1 LVKEVDI
8 RVHFQLTDSMP
19 IRFFA
24 FSIVLS
30 LTIEQCAWSQVLL
43 SDAINE
49 YHLGTEVS
57 YLEDANHLLTFQ
69 RVQSQQKQFRPFP
82 SINPNFGFTN
92 SSYWLHWKLNN
103 RASQTMTNWL
113 LEVGYSAYAEIDVY
127 LVDESGKMISQAAG
141 DWRSTQNRILSF
153 HNYVFPLPLIPQK
166 EYQVY
171 MRLRPLIGQVVIPI
185 TIWKSTAFTHYA
197 ELYNLFWGIYI
208 GMLLIVLLYHG
219 IVYLFNQHTVGY
231 EGYLYLTG
239 YLLIYLVFELTRGS
253 CLGVRYLWAGN
264 RWMTDNGFITL
275 FFAMVTLFATFYGKM
290 LDLKQYTP
298 KLLSIIRI
306 SLGIWGGALLLI
318 YSHVIIVSKNAV
330 TLLAGTLVGGFI
342 IVASYRSWQKRRDYR
357 PGLYYLLAAFMLYAG
372 GVVLLLTRWG
382 LFPSGHFFSM
392 NALNVGSLLEFVMLS
407 IGLGLQIQWERQKNR
422 QQVRETQETQIA
434 LLEKTYFQAQEE
446 ERKELSMLLHDQF
459 ANELWTLRY
468 NIQKLYTEYIS
479 TLNATRLEEAL
490 STIKKVLEG
499 IRTISNY
506 YIPDRFEEKGL
517 KMMLQELTRRLG
529 DTTSVRYLLHL
540 KGHEEQLPTQV
551 QLQLY
556 YVVFELTA
564 NITKHAQATEAGLIS
579 YRENGYYVFQ
589 IRDNGRGGLPKI
601 EDSKG
606 SGLKNIQRR
615 LNSIGAILE
624 VQSLEE
630 EGTTTVI
637 RITLSHPF

>member
-1 LVKEVDI
+1 
-8 RVHFQLTDSMP
+8 MP
-19 IRFFA
+19 IRFLF
-24 FSIVLS
+24 FNVIISIVVG
-30 LTIEQCAWSQVLL
+30 QGAWSQVLL
-43 SDAINE
+43 SDTVNE

-57 YLEDANHLLTFQ
+57 YLEDAKHLLTFK
-69 RVQSQQKQFRPFP
+69 RVQSQQQRFRPFP

-92 SSYWLHWKLNN
+92 SSYWLHWKLTNK
-103 RASQTMTNWL
+103 ASQVTTNWL

-127 LVDESGKMISQAAG
+127 LVDDTNKVIYQTAG
-141 DWRSTQNRILSF
+141 DWRTARNRVLSF
-153 HNYVFPLPLIPQK
+153 HNYVFPLPLASQR

-171 MRLRPLIGQVVIPI
+171 MRLRPLIGQVVIPL
-185 TIWKSTAFTHYA
+185 TMWSSSAFTHYA
-197 ELYNLFWGIYI
+197 GLYNLFWGVYI

-219 IVYLFNQHTVGY
+219 IVYLFNQRSVGY

-239 YLLIYLVFELTRGS
+239 YLFMYLGFELTRGS
-253 CLGVRYLWAGN
+253 CLGVRYFWVHN
-264 RWMTDNGFITL
+264 YWMINNGFITM
-275 FFAMVTLFATFYGKM
+275 FFVMTTLFAAFYGKM
-290 LDLKQYTP
+290 LDLKKYTP
-298 KLLSIIRI
+298 KLLWLIRI
-306 SLGIWGGALLLI
+306 GLGGWGGILLLI
-318 YSHVIIVSKNAV
+318 YSGVLTISKNAV
-330 TLLAGTLVGGFI
+330 TLGAGTLVGGLI
-342 IVASYRSWQKRRDYR
+342 ITAAYLSWKRRNDYR
-357 PGLYYLLAAFMLYAG
+357 PGLYYLLAASVLYAG
-372 GVVLLLTRWG
+372 GVMLLLTRWG
-382 LFPSGHFFSM
+382 LLPSGHFFSM

-407 IGLGLQIQWERQKNR
+407 IGLSLQIQWEHTKNR
-422 QQVRETQETQIA
+422 QQIRETQETQIA

-459 ANELWTLRY
+459 ANELWALRY

-490 STIKKVLEG
+490 NTIKKVLEG
-499 IRTISNY
+499 IRTISHY
-506 YIPDRFEEKGL
+506 YVPDRFEEKGL

-540 KGHEEQLPTQV
+540 KGHEEQLPTRV

-564 NITKHAQATEAGLIS
+564 NITKHSQATEAGLIS

-630 EGTTTVI
+630 EGTTTII